1 MTVIYNFIATSVLGI
16 PFEKVYGFITYSNVL
31 FIEYK
36 IKWSMYLLIFFK
48 LTLSIKY
55 KSLYLEMSLNSRRPW
70 WLKWWRLC
78 CDVGSLGREDPLEKE
93 MVTHSSNLAWR
104 IPWTEEPGR
113 LQSMG
118 LQSQAWL
125 SNYHSHSFLIVPFL
139 NTMGN
144 TTVSREAL
152 WALKALFSNWYSSA
166 TCPSITPMVL
176 AYIFWELIVSNV
188 SKQGFTL
195 NRD

>member
-1 MTVIYNFIATSVLGI
+1 MARSGVLIKHLDSNLSRGFIWQKQNYVQQCGTEHYFSHKVKSTLYFLPDHLPSPHLFEREKLHLNYFIWLMTVIYNFIATSVLGI

-78 CDVGSLGREDPLEKE
+78 CDVGSLGREDPLEKG
-93 MVTHSSNLAWR
+93 MAIYSSNLAWR
-104 IPWTEEPGR
+104 IPWTE
-113 LQSMG
+113 
-118 LQSQAWL
+118 
-125 SNYHSHSFLIVPFL
+125 
-139 NTMGN
+139 
-144 TTVSREAL
+144 
-152 WALKALFSNWYSSA
+152 
-166 TCPSITPMVL
+166 
-176 AYIFWELIVSNV
+176 
-188 SKQGFTL
+188 
-195 NRD
+195 